1 MTYERFYLFNFW
13 YPSEFPLK
21 INELFIWL
29 TKANVS
35 PIFFKIC
42 SEEFFESHPISSM
55 LALQGDQFSVIEFCF
70 PAVTGS
76 QKLYNLVQIELS
88 I

>member
-1 MTYERFYLFNFW
+1 MTNERFYLFNFW
-13 YPSEFPLK
+13 YPSEFPLH
-21 INELFIWL
+21 INELFICL

-35 PIFFKIC
+35 PIYFKIC
-42 SEEFFESHPISSM
+42 SEEFFESPISSM
-55 LALQGDQFSVIEFCF
+55 LALKSDQFSVIGFCF

-76 QKLYNLVQIELS
+76 QKLYNLVQIELF